1 MNLYKKITQQVL
13 DVNQKRHLFL
23 DISVSTHVRIIREI
37 FSGISR
43 KKIDDLFFYRYL
55 DWALVL
61 DFQNT
66 RRFFHLNYMVD
77 CKWKCIRAKYWQYPL
92 NINWQIA
99 VEFPWYKYS
108 KIQHTTN
115 CIKGTTCSAFQYF
128 IYANFNYYL
137 SCIDY
142 LPAVFEFSNNVE
154 KIMPKLIIVIEY
166 NSIKMKNIR
175 VRLIVWKKLIE
186 NMTAAINMFKIVNGI
201 K

>member
-61 DFQNT
+61 DFQNP

-77 CKWKCIRAKYWQYPL
+77 CK
-92 NINWQIA
+92 
-99 VEFPWYKYS
+99 
-108 KIQHTTN
+108 
-115 CIKGTTCSAFQYF
+115 
-128 IYANFNYYL
+128 
-137 SCIDY
+137 
-142 LPAVFEFSNNVE
+142 
-154 KIMPKLIIVIEY
+154 
-166 NSIKMKNIR
+166 
-175 VRLIVWKKLIE
+175 
-186 NMTAAINMFKIVNGI
+186 
-201 K
+201 